1 MLSKKTFPWRRLV
14 QIVFALIIIVIGIQ
28 FIRFVD
34 AYLQPAGA
42 VLPVRPAGV
51 EAFLPISALVA
62 LKAWIGTGTF
72 DTIHPAGLVIFL
84 AAMGI
89 SLVLKRAFCSWICP
103 IGTLSDALAFIGR
116 KLFKRN
122 FQPPKWLDYALR
134 SLKYILLFFF
144 VVFIFMGMSGRAAQ
158 SFLQTPYNMVADI
171 KMLQFFFDLSLIGIG
186 VLLAL
191 VIASIFIQNFWC
203 RYLCPYGALLGILSI
218 LSPFKIKRNSETCI
232 GCAQCTKACPNHIL
246 VDQLATVR
254 TVECTGCL
262 NCVDACPVKDTL
274 EFKLPKTSKKLSPLM
289 MGITLIVTWI
299 IIISLAKFTGHWNSA
314 ISPDMYKTLIPM
326 SNILNQ

>member
-1 MLSKKTFPWRRLV
+1 MTEKKNFPWRRLV
-14 QIVFALIIIVIGIQ
+14 QLLFALIIIVIGIQ

-42 VLPVRPAGV
+42 VLPTRPAGV

-84 AAMGI
+84 AAMGT

-144 VVFIFMGMSGRAAQ
+144 VVFIFIGMSGRAAQ

-171 KMLQFFFDLSLIGIG
+171 KMLQFFFNLSILGISVLG
-186 VLLAL
+186 VLA
-191 VIASIFIQNFWC
+191 IASVFIQNFWC
-203 RYLCPYGALLGILSI
+203 RYLCPYGALLGILSF
-218 LSPFKIKRNSETCI
+218 LSPFKVKRNSETCI
-232 GCAQCTKACPNHIL
+232 GCAQCTKACPNRIPVH
-246 VDQLATVR
+246 QLATVR
-254 TVECTGCL
+254 SVECTGCL
-262 NCVDACPVKDTL
+262 NCVEACPVKDTL
-274 EFKLPKTSKKLSPLM
+274 ELKPPKTSKKLSPLM
-289 MGITLIVTWI
+289 MGITLMVTWI
-299 IIISLAKFTGHWNSA
+299 MIISLAKFTGHWNSA
-314 ISPDMYKTLIPM
+314 ISPDLYKSLIPM

>member
-1 MLSKKTFPWRRLV
+1 MAQKKTFPWRRLV
-14 QIVFALIIIVIGIQ
+14 QLVFALIIIVIGIQ

-42 VLPVRPAGV
+42 VLPTRPAGV

-62 LKAWIGTGTF
+62 LKAWIVTGTF

-103 IGTLSDALAFIGR
+103 IGTLLDALAFLGR

-144 VVFIFMGMSGRAAQ
+144 VIFIFMGMSGRAAQ

-171 KMLQFFFDLSLIGIG
+171 KMLRFFLDLSLLGIG
-186 VLLAL
+186 VLVAL
-191 VIASIFIQNFWC
+191 VIASIFIHNFWC
-203 RYLCPYGALLGILSI
+203 RYLCPYGALLGILSF
-218 LSPFKIKRNSETCI
+218 LSPLKIKRNSETCI
-232 GCAQCTKACPNHIL
+232 GCAQCTKACPNRIPVH
-246 VDQLATVR
+246 QLAVVR
-254 TVECTGCL
+254 SVECTGCL
-262 NCVDACPVKDTL
+262 NCVEACPVKDTL
-274 EFKLPKTSKKLSPLM
+274 ELKPAKIRKKLSPLM

-299 IIISLAKFTGHWNSA
+299 MIISFAKFTGHWNSA

-326 SNILNQ
+326 SDQLTQ